1 MCWSISSRKIHLVVC
16 LCVCVCVFVS
26 LLVCLY
32 TCLILHYFQSR
43 LPAIIRINQAN
54 VCVLDTEM
62 APDEA
67 EQSFWTWTISSA
79 ALLPAAAVQLCL
91 SLFDTEMIS
100 ATAGLPGSFWTWTF
114 SSAALHAAFV
124 LDRKTAPAKAGQCVW
139 RLTFSK
145 FSSAPQNSQGC
156 CMCLIWIVETFT
168 NHNCWWKYQGT
179 GWFFDDL
186 SVHLRLLCRAKQQQ
200 SYALP
205 WLSEYHWK
213 P

>member
-67 EQSFWTWTISSA
+67 EQSFWTWT
-79 ALLPAAAVQLCL
+79 
-91 SLFDTEMIS
+91 
-100 ATAGLPGSFWTWTF
+100 F

-156 CMCLIWIVETFT
+156 CMCLIWIVEKFT